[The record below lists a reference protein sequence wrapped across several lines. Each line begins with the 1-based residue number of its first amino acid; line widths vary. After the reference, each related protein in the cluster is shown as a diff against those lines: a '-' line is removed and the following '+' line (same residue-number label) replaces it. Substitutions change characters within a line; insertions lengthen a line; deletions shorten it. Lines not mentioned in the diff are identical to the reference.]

1 MSKKVYNLVVAI
13 VGGLS
18 TIAIGFV
25 TFFNPTFATAIN
37 ASIGIGATAIVEIC
51 GWRLELAS
59 TFFMMLPCIR
69 WDSCFLHL

>member
-13 VGGLS
+13 VGGIS

-51 GWRLELAS
+51 GNFVEK
-59 TFFMMLPCIR
+59 
-69 WDSCFLHL
+69 

>member
-1 MSKKVYNLVVAI
+1 VLYYGKRRCKKMSKKVYNLVVAI

-51 GWRLELAS
+51 GNFVEK
-59 TFFMMLPCIR
+59 
-69 WDSCFLHL
+69 